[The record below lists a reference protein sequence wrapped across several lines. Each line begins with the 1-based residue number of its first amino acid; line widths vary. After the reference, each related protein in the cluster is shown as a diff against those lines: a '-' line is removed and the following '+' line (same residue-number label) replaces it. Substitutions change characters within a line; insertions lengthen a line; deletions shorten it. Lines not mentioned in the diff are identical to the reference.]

1 VNERKI
7 VALNFKPR
15 PGSRWA
21 QLRAGMTWGEA
32 RALGFAAGELNYR
45 VRKGDLALE
54 LPPGGRGG
62 VVAADKPGEGVR
74 YVSSAAGERPC
85 LRCRQPFK
93 SEGPG
98 NRLCSYCRTRYVSP
112 FEPG

>member
-15 PGSRWA
+15 LGSRWA

-32 RALGFAAGELNYR
+32 RALGFLVGELNYR
-45 VRKGDLALE
+45 MRKGDIE
-54 LPPGGRGG
+54 LDIGPRRGSG
-62 VVAADKPGEGVR
+62 IVAADVPGTGVK
-74 YVSSAAGERPC
+74 YGKSVAQERPC
-85 LRCRQPFK
+85 LRCRELFA

-98 NRLCSYCRTRYVSP
+98 NRLCGYCRSLSVSP
-112 FEPG
+112 YAL